1 MKKVLKN
8 ILFCLIPLILLIGLV
23 EGGLHLSG
31 FQGNRFY
38 SILFGDDQNSPLL
51 FQDSP
56 RLWWKLF
63 PDVQVP
69 FLGIETRTDEYG
81 MRTHPSSPGATETG
95 PRILCL
101 GDSSTFGWRMDYE
114 DTYPYLLEKALQDSL
129 PGAKVFNG
137 GVPGYTSHQNLH
149 QFMQLV
155 DQIEPDYVI
164 LYTGNNDVS
173 LAGSNDLQKFKEA
186 ESLIGVQEFFNH
198 FLSYQYLR
206 QKLIPVKPFKMLG
219 VLSLEEVL
227 KKPVRVGLPE
237 FADNLNQF
245 LEVAKKKGIPAFI
258 IIAPSNPGAP
268 YLLEIPHS
276 DGKVNDLVAS
286 VRQHLKEGKYD
297 EAGKIITRLKE
308 LAPDYYQTKFI
319 EGQLLKQQGK
329 EKWLPLFEEALELHP
344 FPSRLKKGYIQS
356 MMDIGKRRQVPVIN
370 ANGVFKES
378 PQDLDKLLID
388 GIHPSKEGNRI
399 ISKITAKAVS
409 KKL

>member
-1 MKKVLKN
+1 MRKILKN
-8 ILFCLIPLILLIGLV
+8 ILFCLMPLIILFALV

-38 SILFGDDQNSPLL
+38 SILFGDDRNSPML
-51 FQDSP
+51 FQESP

-63 PDVQVP
+63 PNTQVS

-81 MRTHPSSPGATETG
+81 MRIHPSTPVVANKG

-129 PGAKVFNG
+129 PGVQVFNG

-155 DQIEPDYVI
+155 DQVEPDYVI

-198 FLSYQYLR
+198 FLSYQYLK
-206 QKLIPVKPFKMLG
+206 QKLVPVKPFKMLG

-237 FADNLNQF
+237 FTDNLNQF
-245 LEVAKKKGIPAFI
+245 LEVANKKGIPAFI

-268 YLLEIPHS
+268 YLLEIPNGT
-276 DGKVNDLVAS
+276 GKVNELVSSAGKF
-286 VRQHLKEGKYD
+286 LKESNYNEVK
-297 EAGKIITRLKE
+297 KVIVRLKE
-308 LAPDYYQTKFI
+308 LAPDYYRTKFI
-319 EGQLLKQQGK
+319 EGQLLKRQGQK
-329 EKWLPLFEEALELHP
+329 GWLPLFEEALELHP
-344 FPSRLKKGYIQS
+344 FPSRLKKAYIQS
-356 MMDIGKRRQVPVIN
+356 MIDLGKKMQAPVIN
-370 ANGVFKES
+370 ANEAFKKS
-378 PQDLDKLLID
+378 PIGLDKLMID

-399 ISKITAKAVS
+399 ISRNVVKAME
-409 KKL
+409 KNL